1 MYQEVQTGR
10 LYEKIV
16 EQIHKSII
24 DGDLKPGDQLPSE
37 RELGKQF
44 GVSRTSIREGI
55 RVLTLMG
62 LVEVNHGRGTFIA
75 EQTSNAIRYT
85 MDTMI
90 TIARKEGSGNLIE
103 LREILEPEIAAL
115 AATRASEEHIQA
127 IREAVNTMA
136 EAMEDPK
143 RYDEYIEADL
153 DFHLSLAEGAG
164 NPLFLVL
171 IDLLVVQLRQQRVRA
186 ASKEGGLYRGQ
197 THHRRILDAVE
208 SRDPI
213 AARKVMFAHIKQIRE
228 DIK

>member
-1 MYQEVQTGR
+1 MYEEVQTGR

-16 EQIHKSII
+16 EQIQRSII
-24 DGDLKPGDQLPSE
+24 EGELQPGDQLPSE

-44 GVSRTSIREGI
+44 GVSRTSIREAI

-62 LVEVNHGRGTFIA
+62 LVEVSHGRGTFITD
-75 EQTSNAIRYT
+75 QSPSAIRST
-85 MDTMI
+85 MDSMI
-90 TIARKEGSGNLIE
+90 HIARKEGSGNLIE

-115 AATRASEEHIQA
+115 AAVRASEEHLLA
-127 IREAVNTMA
+127 IREAVNTM
-136 EAMEDPK
+136 ETAMNDPK

-153 DFHLSLAEGAG
+153 DFHLNLAEGAG

-197 THHRRILDAVE
+197 THHRRILAAVE
-208 SRDPI
+208 SRDPE
-213 AARKVMFAHIKQIRE
+213 AARRVMYDHIQQIRG

>member
-16 EQIHKSII
+16 EQIQQRIL
-24 DGDLKPGDQLPSE
+24 DGDLHSGEQLPSE

-44 GVSRTSIREGI
+44 GVSRTSIREAI
-55 RVLTLMG
+55 RVLTQMG
-62 LVEVNHGRGTFIA
+62 LVEVNHGRGTFVA
-75 EQTSNAIRYT
+75 EQNANAIRNT
-85 MDTMI
+85 MDSMVA
-90 TIARKEGSGNLIE
+90 IARKEGSGNLIE

-115 AATRASEEHIQA
+115 AAVRASDENLQA
-127 IREAVNTMA
+127 IREAVETM
-136 EAMEDPK
+136 ESAMQDPT

-153 DFHLSLAEGAG
+153 DFHLCLAEGAG

-186 ASKEGGLYRGQ
+186 ASKEGGLFRGQ
-197 THHRRILDAVE
+197 THHWRILEAVE
-208 SRDPI
+208 NRDPDL
-213 AARKVMFAHIKQIRE
+213 ARKVMCRHIKQIRE